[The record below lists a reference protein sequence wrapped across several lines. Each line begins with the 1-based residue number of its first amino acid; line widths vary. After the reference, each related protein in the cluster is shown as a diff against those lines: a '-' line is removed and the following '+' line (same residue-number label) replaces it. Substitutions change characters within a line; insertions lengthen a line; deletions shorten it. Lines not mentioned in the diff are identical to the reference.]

1 MTTAPPVDLL
11 VSKSPRGQRRQ
22 EEIRLAASRLAYD
35 DLPTFTLLQSVSSGL
50 VETGDPMAYFGDLD
64 EDCFH
69 SLSMAQAS
77 STTPFFEV
85 YHGGVPDIAG
95 HSSSLDVLHAVG
107 GNSRT
112 VVISDCAPG
121 YIWVYPLA
129 EVSQADFEAVVK
141 VHYAAVE
148 NRRAWVPSSSLLN
161 EIFISCPVPFLLPHE
176 VCVSSPGRYG
186 NALSA
191 VVVLRS
197 GLSRRQLVSQA
208 GCVARLLATRAAGY
222 LRRGQLT
229 LSLFSPMLEAARFA
243 LNVRPRIGEMG
254 PTVSRFRLWFAR
266 PPYLGSLLAMPGSVV
281 RVKLSPRQITHGLY
295 VCPLDGDAGQTA
307 YCLDSRKLKASSHV
321 MADVDPFL
329 RLLTRTSSITP
340 DLFDPT
346 GLDYLIFGNIGSPS
360 IFGDDIGLTS
370 REWVAAL
377 VPPPPCEA
385 VDLPGLV
392 DVGSDVDTNAAS
404 SAVVDLKPSALALDR
419 GPLLLWGA
427 TVPFASDSGAFLR
440 VDTGAQ
446 LDLHAHT
453 LPSAHAAVAA

>member
-1 MTTAPPVDLL
+1 MATAPQVDLL

-50 VETGDPMAYFGDLD
+50 VETGNPMAYFGDLD

-107 GNSRT
+107 GNART
-112 VVISDCAPG
+112 VVISDCATG

-129 EVSQADFEAVVK
+129 DVSQADFEAVVK

-148 NRRAWVPSSSLLN
+148 NRRAWVPSSSLLK

-208 GCVARLLATRAAGY
+208 GCVAR
-222 LRRGQLT
+222 
-229 LSLFSPMLEAARFA
+229 
-243 LNVRPRIGEMG
+243 
-254 PTVSRFRLWFAR
+254 
-266 PPYLGSLLAMPGSVV
+266 
-281 RVKLSPRQITHGLY
+281 
-295 VCPLDGDAGQTA
+295 
-307 YCLDSRKLKASSHV
+307 
-321 MADVDPFL
+321 
-329 RLLTRTSSITP
+329 
-340 DLFDPT
+340 
-346 GLDYLIFGNIGSPS
+346 
-360 IFGDDIGLTS
+360 
-370 REWVAAL
+370 
-377 VPPPPCEA
+377 
-385 VDLPGLV
+385 
-392 DVGSDVDTNAAS
+392 
-404 SAVVDLKPSALALDR
+404 
-419 GPLLLWGA
+419 
-427 TVPFASDSGAFLR
+427 
-440 VDTGAQ
+440 
-446 LDLHAHT
+446 
-453 LPSAHAAVAA
+453 

>member
-1 MTTAPPVDLL
+1 M
-11 VSKSPRGQRRQ
+11 
-22 EEIRLAASRLAYD
+22 
-35 DLPTFTLLQSVSSGL
+35 
-50 VETGDPMAYFGDLD
+50 
-64 EDCFH
+64 
-69 SLSMAQAS
+69 
-77 STTPFFEV
+77 
-85 YHGGVPDIAG
+85 
-95 HSSSLDVLHAVG
+95 
-107 GNSRT
+107 
-112 VVISDCAPG
+112 
-121 YIWVYPLA
+121 
-129 EVSQADFEAVVK
+129 
-141 VHYAAVE
+141 HYAAVE

-191 VVVLRS
+191 VVVVLRS
-197 GLSRRQLVSQA
+197 GLSRGQLVSQA
-208 GCVARLLATRAAGY
+208 GCVARQLATRAAGY
-222 LRRGQLT
+222 LRRGQLA

-243 LNVRPRIGEMG
+243 LNVRPRIDEMG

-266 PPYLGSLLAMPGSVV
+266 PPYLGSFLAMPGTVV
-281 RVKLSPRQITHGLY
+281 RVQLSPTQITHGLY

-340 DLFDPT
+340 ELFDPT
-346 GLDYLIFGNIGSPS
+346 GLDHLIFGSIGSPS

-392 DVGSDVDTNAAS
+392 DVGSDEDTNEAS

-419 GPLLLWGA
+419 GPPPSPGCYGSLRLLL
-427 TVPFASDSGAFLR
+427 R
-440 VDTGAQ
+440 CI
-446 LDLHAHT
+446 
-453 LPSAHAAVAA
+453 PSNRHRRAA